1 MSSSGAIF
9 LLRIAACVDICPW
22 KLLWHFPIYLSVF
35 CKLANFH
42 VSSKHP
48 KSVVHFCSKFESIAI
63 IDNVKWMRF
72 KKIWWVRHGFSVFS
86 HINRSFC
93 NLEKFFEIC
102 TVSGN
107 PFTVVDS
114 MLIVL
119 LIFETAV
126 NPFDYSWCIIVAISA
141 DELWMAILKNFDLIR
156 FSSKFDNS
164 FFVMKWVQ
172 WIYPSSRLYIY
183 TVSEDGSADSL
194 RCNLN
199 PLKSPSFSW
208 SLYFWISL
216 MMVWTVPRCKSKS
229 LVYKKWLLILSSPC
243 LVPSAQ

>member
-72 KKIWWVRHGFSVFS
+72 KKIWWVRHSFSVFS

-126 NPFDYSWCIIVAISA
+126 NPFDYSWCIIAAISA

-164 FFVMKWVQ
+164 SFVMKWVQ

-183 TVSEDGSADSL
+183 SQWRWICGFFEMQSQSFEVPQFQL
-194 RCNLN
+194 KFVFLN
-199 PLKSPSFSW
+199 
-208 SLYFWISL
+208 
-216 MMVWTVPRCKSKS
+216 
-229 LVYKKWLLILSSPC
+229 
-243 LVPSAQ
+243 